1 MEQDNRQLGQRVHL
15 DPESSAGKA
24 YMHNESGG
32 WKVGP
37 ADGAGWGSPT
47 SSQMRSAQDVGMRDE

>member
-1 MEQDNRQLGQRVHL
+1 MEQDNGQFGERVHS
-15 DPESSAGKA
+15 DSESSAGRA

-37 ADGAGWGSPT
+37 FDEAGWGDPT
-47 SSQMRSAQDVGMRDE
+47 SSQLRSAQDVGMRDQ